1 MITTIEIITNSPPAI
16 IEDDKT
22 KDAVSIDKEIVYE

>member
-16 IEDDKT
+16 NVDDKT